1 MKIYEDEKSQLI
13 ELTEKI
19 ILLKKMNKNIEKM
32 TK

>member
-1 MKIYEDEKSQLI
+1 MKIYENEKSQLI

>member
-19 ILLKKMNKNIEKM
+19 IPLKKMNKNIEKM